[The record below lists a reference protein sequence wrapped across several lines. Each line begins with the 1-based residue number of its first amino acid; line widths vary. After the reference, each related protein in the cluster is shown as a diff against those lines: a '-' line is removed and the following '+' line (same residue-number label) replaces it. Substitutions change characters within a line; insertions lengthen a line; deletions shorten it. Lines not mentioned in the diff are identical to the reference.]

1 MKLLILSFYYPPDL
15 CAGSFRTQALTTAL
29 EKYSSQGVEVDLFT
43 TQPNRYAE
51 LANSAEN
58 YEDKGWLR
66 IKRIDLPT
74 HQSGMLDQAKAFFIY
89 AKAVRSLTKNGDW
102 DLVYATSSR
111 LMTAVLGAYVSRKLS
126 VPLYLDIRDI
136 FTDTMKDVLNGS
148 ALRQVMPIFR
158 WLERYSFKTA
168 TRLNVVSAGFLDHMR
183 QIIPNLKCSV
193 FTNGIDGDFLITSF
207 KKELVCDDLPLIL
220 YAGNIGEGQG
230 LHRIIPGAAEV
241 LTCMA
246 RFRIIGNGGRLPQ
259 LKSTLANAEIANV
272 ELHDSIT
279 RSALMGEYRAADI
292 LFLHLNDYPAFR
304 KVIPSKIFEYAAT
317 GKPIVAGVSGYAAE
331 FLRQEIPDVH
341 IFAPC
346 DVRGMGR
353 AVISAL
359 NATDTFD
366 RNVFCMTYNRTKIM
380 DRMAAD
386 ILSTPCLQS
395 KHSWLHQK
403 ISGTRFNGGRGHS
416 FMRWQRC
423 KKACAVIFKRFHLK
437 IKAYIIKQVL

>member
-15 CAGSFRTQALTTAL
+15 CAGSFRTLALTTAL
-29 EKYSSQGVEVDLFT
+29 EKYSSRGVEVDLFT

-51 LANSAEN
+51 LSNSSEN

-66 IKRIDLPT
+66 INRIDLPT
-74 HQSGMLDQAKAFFIY
+74 HQSGMVDQAKAFFVY
-89 AKAVRSLTKNGDW
+89 ATAVRSLTKNGDW

-148 ALRQVMPIFR
+148 ALRQLMPVFR

-183 QIIPNLKCSV
+183 QINPNLKCSV
-193 FTNGIDGDFLITSF
+193 FTNGIDGDFLTTNF
-207 KKELVCDDLPLIL
+207 DKELFCGELPLIL

-230 LHRIIPGAAEV
+230 LHRIIPGAAEMLNRTV
-241 LTCMA
+241 

-259 LKSTLANAEIANV
+259 LKSALEISKITNV
-272 ELHDSIT
+272 ELQDSIP
-279 RSALMGEYRAADI
+279 RNALMNEYKAADI
-292 LFLHLNDYPAFR
+292 LFLHLNNYPAFR

-331 FLRQEIPDVH
+331 FLRQEIPDVQ
-341 IFAPC
+341 IFDPC
-346 DVRGMGR
+346 DVWGMSR
-353 AVISAL
+353 AVVSAL
-359 NATDTFD
+359 KANDTTD
-366 RNVFCMTYNRTKIM
+366 RNAFCMTFNRTKIM
-380 DRMAAD
+380 DRLAAD
-386 ILSTPCLQS
+386 ILSTPCLQP
-395 KHSWLHQK
+395 KHNLLHK
-403 ISGTRFNGGRGHS
+403 KFIRTCFNEGRGHS
-416 FMRWQRC
+416 FICWQRC
-423 KKACAVIFKRFHLK
+423 KKACGVIFKRAYLR
-437 IKAYIIKQVL
+437 IKSCITK